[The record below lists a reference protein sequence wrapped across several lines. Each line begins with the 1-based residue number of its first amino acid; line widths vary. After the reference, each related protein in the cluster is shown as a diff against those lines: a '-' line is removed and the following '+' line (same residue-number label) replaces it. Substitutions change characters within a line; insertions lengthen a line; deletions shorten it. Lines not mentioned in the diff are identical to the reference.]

1 MSFSRQSRRTCQ
13 RRWHWLK
20 KWNQTTRGT
29 HSHRRLQG
37 AKKIA
42 QVGAGKNT
50 HLTKQHKAQVH
61 PAPRSTWGHA
71 RTHEGWPITVQVTKT
86 IIGPGIPEYRHT
98 LTSLSTI
105 WPACSGRWVWACV
118 KMKQECHRT
127 NNCRQRDGNDKNF
140 TQRLRF
146 GHETVPIEDGGP
158 DVIGRLLY
166 PPYLWSLIRLHLQN
180 NRCATSSKV
189 PSKDHKLIHLK
200 FHLIWQIR

>member
-1 MSFSRQSRRTCQ
+1 VLSSFGTVLNFDAIINQLDSTYSDKRQIHDIEQEIATLRQGSLTPSQYYYEFYVTNSRMMHSGYLFRDSSAVSRMSFSRQSRRTCQ

-71 RTHEGWPITVQVTKT
+71 RTHEG
-86 IIGPGIPEYRHT
+86 
-98 LTSLSTI
+98 
-105 WPACSGRWVWACV
+105 
-118 KMKQECHRT
+118 
-127 NNCRQRDGNDKNF
+127 
-140 TQRLRF
+140 
-146 GHETVPIEDGGP
+146 
-158 DVIGRLLY
+158 
-166 PPYLWSLIRLHLQN
+166 
-180 NRCATSSKV
+180 
-189 PSKDHKLIHLK
+189 
-200 FHLIWQIR
+200 

>member
-37 AKKIA
+37 AKKMA
-42 QVGAGKNT
+42 HVGAGKNT

-61 PAPRSTWGHA
+61 PAPCSTWGHA
-71 RTHEGWPITVQVTKT
+71 RTHEG
-86 IIGPGIPEYRHT
+86 
-98 LTSLSTI
+98 
-105 WPACSGRWVWACV
+105 
-118 KMKQECHRT
+118 
-127 NNCRQRDGNDKNF
+127 RQRDGNDKNL
-140 TQRLRF
+140 TQQLRF
-146 GHETVPIEDGGP
+146 GRETVPIEDGGP

-166 PPYLWSLIRLHLQN
+166 PPYLWCLIRLHLQN

-189 PSKDHKLIHLK
+189 PSKGHKLIHLK
-200 FHLIWQIR
+200 FHLIRQIR